1 MGDGTVRSSKSDL
14 HEHLHKLHFN
24 MENGDV
30 PCPIGGD
37 NFVCVCKTTFNC
49 RQSFI
54 LHTGRCATN
63 LEVVR
68 LGTRS
73 ATNLEVERL
82 GTIRS
87 ATNLEVERL
96 GTITSAKNL
105 EVASPEEFGPNGKFQ
120 KEVEN
125 LVKENPDP
133 VLKSYLSTIRTTQST
148 LDAEKRDV
156 TETETS
162 KSPTPSK
169 TNPPKVQQKKKKCKK
184 ETKIGKTHE
193 DETIALG
200 TEMSETEAEMCEK
213 LPSVDQMIDNNQ
225 TNFKKRKLHCESGI
239 ASVALV

>member
-1 MGDGTVRSSKSDL
+1 MG
-14 HEHLHKLHFN
+14 
-24 MENGDV
+24 NGDV

-54 LHTGRCATN
+54 LHTGRC
-63 LEVVR
+63 
-68 LGTRS
+68 

-148 LDAEKRDV
+148 PDAEMRNV

-162 KSPTPSK
+162 KIPTPSN
-169 TNPPKVQQKKKKCKK
+169 TNPPKVQQKNKKSKK

-193 DETIALG
+193 DETIALV
-200 TEMSETEAEMCEK
+200 TEMSETEAELCEK

-225 TNFKKRKLHCESGI
+225 TNLKKKKHCESGI
-239 ASVALV
+239 GSVAVLKETKSR

>member
-1 MGDGTVRSSKSDL
+1 MTKKFKGMEKHMRSHHGHPTLYSHQEYQIPRLEKYHTSYDATAASENAKPSDAGEGGNKSNLPPEVDQLSLYKRHNKWVCRYDGTVRSSKSDL

-68 LGTRS
+68 LATRS
-73 ATNLEVERL
+73 ATNLEDERL

-96 GTITSAKNL
+96 GTNKSATNLEVEWLGTIRSATNL
-105 EVASPEEFGPNGKFQ
+105 EVASPEEF
-120 KEVEN
+120 
-125 LVKENPDP
+125 
-133 VLKSYLSTIRTTQST
+133 
-148 LDAEKRDV
+148 
-156 TETETS
+156 
-162 KSPTPSK
+162 
-169 TNPPKVQQKKKKCKK
+169 
-184 ETKIGKTHE
+184 
-193 DETIALG
+193 
-200 TEMSETEAEMCEK
+200 
-213 LPSVDQMIDNNQ
+213 
-225 TNFKKRKLHCESGI
+225 
-239 ASVALV
+239 

>member
-1 MGDGTVRSSKSDL
+1 MG
-14 HEHLHKLHFN
+14 
-24 MENGDV
+24 NGDV

-54 LHTGRCATN
+54 LHTGRC
-63 LEVVR
+63 
-68 LGTRS
+68 
-73 ATNLEVERL
+73 
-82 GTIRS
+82 

-125 LVKENPDP
+125 LVKESPDP

-148 LDAEKRDV
+148 PDAEMRNV

-162 KSPTPSK
+162 KIPTPSN
-169 TNPPKVQQKKKKCKK
+169 TNPPKVQQKNKKSKK

-193 DETIALG
+193 DETIALV

-225 TNFKKRKLHCESGI
+225 TNLKKRKLHCESGI